1 MPWMHYIGC
10 FFSGA
15 ILTNVIPHFVQGI
28 CGNPFPTPFA
38 KPPGKGL
45 SSPLVNVVWA
55 LFNLVIGAVIFEAA
69 GVSRHDYVGLA
80 IFFAGVAAIALM
92 GSINFAHKHKE

>member
-1 MPWMHYIGC
+1 MPWLHWIGC

-28 CGNPFPTPFA
+28 SGNPFPTPFA

-45 SSPLVNVVWA
+45 SSPLVNVLWA
-55 LFNLVIGAVIFEAA
+55 LFNLLLGAFIFRITRF
-69 GVSRHDYVGLA
+69 SRYSDADLA
-80 IFFAGVAAIALM
+80 YFFAGVALLAIM
-92 GSINFAHKHKE
+92 SSVSFAKKHKE